1 MEMYTLNNG
10 MQIPAVGF
18 GCYNAKGGDN
28 YQILSDA
35 IKSGYTLFDTASFY
49 ETERDLGKAII
60 DAKIDRKNLFIQSK
74 LWIDEMGYD
83 NAKAAIER
91 TLKRLNMDYLDVYL
105 IHWPRQ
111 STDTSIDEWKKL
123 QLETYKALEEMV
135 DEGLIKA
142 IGLSNFLPHHMNNIL
157 SNTNIK
163 PVVCQLEYHLGYTQD
178 IAVGFAKLN
187 DIYVQAW
194 SPLGRGSLI
203 TNNVLDIMAKK
214 YGKSVA
220 QVTLRYLIQE
230 SIIPIVKSGCR
241 ERMIQNMEIF
251 DFEIS
256 DEDMSIIKN
265 MPQSTWLGEH
275 PDFNIPK
282 RKSNFNQ

>member
-1 MEMYTLNNG
+1 MKSVNDLVKLNNG
-10 MQIPAVGF
+10 MGIPCVGF
-18 GCYNAKGGDN
+18 GTYNEKGGDN
-28 YQILSDA
+28 YKMILDA
-35 IKSGYTLFDTASFY
+35 IEVGYRYFDTASLY
-49 ETERDLGKAII
+49 ETERDLCKALKDSGIARKDVFLVSKAWHDELDDI
-60 DAKIDRKNLFIQSK
+60 DAALDRS
-74 LWIDEMGYD
+74 
-83 NAKAAIER
+83 
-91 TLKRLNMDYLDVYL
+91 LNRIGTDFLDIYL

-111 STDTSIDEWKKL
+111 AEDDDYKERNVRAYKC
-123 QLETYKALEEMV
+123 LENAVKQ
-135 DEGLIKA
+135 GKIKA
-142 IGLSNFLPHHMNNIL
+142 IGLSNFLPHHLKNIL
-157 SNTNIK
+157 DNCEIK
-163 PVVCQLEYHLGYTQD
+163 PVVDQLEIHPGYTQEA
-178 IAVGFAKLN
+178 AVADLKKNG
-187 DIYVQAW
+187 IIPQAW

-214 YGKSVA
+214 YEKSVA